1 MFSSEKKSRG
11 WFSQHIFWAKKFLLD
26 FWLFFI
32 QNWGRHLKISP
43 CLFGQ
48 CNFYIFIKDWKR
60 IVRLSV
66 IGGREKRWE
75 ETNSFKV
82 SAEIAISKFAQQSA
96 HLTLAGFSAVFFHSS
111 RLSTFQGTP
120 PQSPQL
126 HPKIE
131 RISWNFAQQSSHMK
145 DDDQQMILRKK
156 TLNLNM
162 EWYILSWS

>member
-1 MFSSEKKSRG
+1 MIFTT
-11 WFSQHIFWAKKFLLD
+11 HILGKEISFGLLT
-26 FWLFFI
+26 FFI

-111 RLSTFQGTP
+111 RLSTFQETTP
-120 PQSPQL
+120 P
-126 HPKIE
+126 HPKRE
-131 RISWNFAQQSSHMK
+131 RISWVFAQQSSHMK
-145 DDDQQMILRKK
+145 DDDQQMILKKK
-156 TLNLNM
+156 TLNLSVV
-162 EWYILSWS
+162 WYILSWV